1 MVEEQFEQ
9 ASERI
14 QRSEEPV
21 SGEVRVHMSN
31 NIYTVLSEA
40 TCQGLQAF
48 QRILP

>member
-21 SGEVRVHMSN
+21 SGQVRVSVF
-31 NIYTVLSEA
+31 YVRKELGGA
-40 TCQGLQAF
+40 TCLVLQAF
-48 QRILP
+48 RRILL